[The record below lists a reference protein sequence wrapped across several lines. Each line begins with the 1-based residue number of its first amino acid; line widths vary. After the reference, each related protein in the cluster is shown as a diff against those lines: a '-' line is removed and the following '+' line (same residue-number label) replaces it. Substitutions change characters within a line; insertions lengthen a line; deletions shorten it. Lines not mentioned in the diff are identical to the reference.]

1 MNERADVLSKL
12 ASASGS
18 IDTRLVVLMTSKQ
31 PSIYMD
37 LSPTSVMI
45 IGETNDWRT
54 DVVKYLV
61 DDILPADKADA
72 RRLKNKALRYSMI
85 GSDLYKRS
93 FGGTLMRC
101 LDNDEAFEVMTEVHE
116 GSCGNHSGGR
126 ALAQKI
132 TRQGYFW
139 PTVVKDSY
147 QFSRGCN
154 ECQ

>member
-1 MNERADVLSKL
+1 
-12 ASASGS
+12 
-18 IDTRLVVLMTSKQ
+18 
-31 PSIYMD
+31 
-37 LSPTSVMI
+37 
-45 IGETNDWRT
+45 
-54 DVVKYLV
+54 
-61 DDILPADKADA
+61 
-72 RRLKNKALRYSMI
+72 MI

-101 LDNDEAFEVMTEVHE
+101 LDKDEAFKVMTEVHE

-139 PTVVKDSY
+139 PTVIKDSH

-154 ECQ
+154 ECQRFAKIPHRPTLPMIPTHITCPFDQWGIDIVGKLPNVTGQKMFIIVAVEYFT